1 MAFDRGRDL
10 PQHVGMT
17 MLTAMP
23 PNGIVRK
30 DRIFVALRKAG
41 RVTQGRTPVY
51 HAVTPYLPPGAV
63 CRRAR
68 GRIGVG
74 GAAGQKRDLSGVPP
88 AAGTTAVELFR
99 NAAIV
104 AGSGNPARR

>member
-41 RVTQGRTPVY
+41 RVTQGRAPVY
-51 HAVTPYLPPGAV
+51 HAVTPFCRPALCADEPG
-63 CRRAR
+63 
-68 GRIGVG
+68 
-74 GAAGQKRDLSGVPP
+74 
-88 AAGTTAVELFR
+88 
-99 NAAIV
+99 
-104 AGSGNPARR
+104 AGSGWAEPPAKNVTCPACRRRLERLL